1 MADGNVEL
9 YVKGKDEVG
18 VVRSKAVSFFVS
30 IMIKWVLG
38 YYYEKEKNSFLG
50 PRKATL
56 RHLVSFSFSGGSV
69 WMDTHG
75 ILFFFPL
82 LCWFQLS
89 YWHPLFRNLVS

>member
-1 MADGNVEL
+1 
-9 YVKGKDEVG
+9 
-18 VVRSKAVSFFVS
+18 
-30 IMIKWVLG
+30 MIKWVLG

-75 ILFFFPL
+75 ILFFFFPSFVGFNCL
-82 LCWFQLS
+82 TGILCLETWS
-89 YWHPLFRNLVS
+89 HNIISKME